1 MGLSEIS
8 PLDINDLEFEDWVR
22 NFCQTGCRNY
32 NRTWACPPAVG
43 TLEECR
49 ERCRHFQHM
58 MLFDRCYKLTGSARY
73 HMVDTAM
80 DDFKV
85 IVDNFDDLV
94 SPILSET
101 LFLANEGCSRCPEC
115 TWPDSPCIF
124 PDKLHHTIEAYGF
137 NIAKLAR
144 KAGLHYNGGQNTVTF
159 FGAILYNE

>member
-1 MGLSEIS
+1 
-8 PLDINDLEFEDWVR
+8 
-22 NFCQTGCRNY
+22 
-32 NRTWACPPAVG
+32 
-43 TLEECR
+43 
-49 ERCRHFQHM
+49 M

-80 DDFKV
+80 DDFKI

-115 TWPDSPCIF
+115 TWPDAPCIF